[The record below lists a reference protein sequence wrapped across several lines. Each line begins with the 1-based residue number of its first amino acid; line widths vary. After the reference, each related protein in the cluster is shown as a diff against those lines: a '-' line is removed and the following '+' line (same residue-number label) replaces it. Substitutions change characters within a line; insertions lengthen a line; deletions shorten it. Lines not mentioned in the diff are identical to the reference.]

1 MNCGVAHSTG
11 KLAKIKKI
19 CVLLLEIMSFNQEK
33 FLQYKNN
40 RVLSSRLKDP
50 GFSGVIIIKHLLEAP
65 FTLLP
70 CGQSDESIYPRRFLC
85 ALVFDHPE
93 WDPQSLVHFLEYADA
108 TPPNFPIFCYPQG
121 EESGHRDPVSPPCV
135 PKIIEDRENR
145 LK

>member
-1 MNCGVAHSTG
+1 
-11 KLAKIKKI
+11 
-19 CVLLLEIMSFNQEK
+19 MSFNQENIYSIK
-33 FLQYKNN
+33 TTECFLVGS
-40 RVLSSRLKDP
+40 RTLRSVVLL
-50 GFSGVIIIKHLLEAP
+50 IIKHLLEAR

-121 EESGHRDPVSPPCV
+121 EESGHRGPVSPPRV